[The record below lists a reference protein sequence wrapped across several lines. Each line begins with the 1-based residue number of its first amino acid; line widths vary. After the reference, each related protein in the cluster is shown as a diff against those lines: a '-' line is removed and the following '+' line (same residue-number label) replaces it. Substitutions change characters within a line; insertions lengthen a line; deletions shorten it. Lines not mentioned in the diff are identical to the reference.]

1 LLSLQIRGKLAKN
14 GLGSACCLVLRC
26 SRTGKCGVEEELR
39 EAAAHPMA
47 GRALSPDAGAWTR
60 VPTGA
65 IHFSVARAA
74 ARSTRFRQQSRD
86 WRTSSK
92 CDPGREENRQVTVS
106 WGREGGPRAESLQ
119 PRSTSSK
126 CREEKDAKSGH
137 VRYQTHSCGWVD
149 RADSYAASAMCKPLS
164 IQVNSA
170 VPSAMHCR
178 DGWRY
183 C

>member
-1 LLSLQIRGKLAKN
+1 MRALLSLQIRGKLAKN
-14 GLGSACCLVLRC
+14 GIGSACCLVFRC

-74 ARSTRFRQQSRD
+74 ARSTRFRQQSRRD

-92 CDPGREENRQVTVS
+92 CDPGREENRS
-106 WGREGGPRAESLQ
+106 
-119 PRSTSSK
+119 
-126 CREEKDAKSGH
+126 
-137 VRYQTHSCGWVD
+137 
-149 RADSYAASAMCKPLS
+149 
-164 IQVNSA
+164 
-170 VPSAMHCR
+170 
-178 DGWRY
+178 
-183 C
+183 